1 MAAPGGAAHAA
12 AGAAHAPP
20 DAAEDAPAGAADA
33 LAGAGDALVD
43 ADATFRAEFQLHDE
57 DYAVPPPVTIQW
69 TPAKS
74 KADIGA
80 CGFRWHDG
88 ESPVAENAW
97 FRFRVLNFSPVR
109 KHRLQYDDPRCP
121 EDGVEF
127 YADDHDLEN
136 EEILW
141 VRAPAPAPATAANGS
156 AVETDHSLYMA
167 AVADMYDTDES
178 SDEEAGDGEPRAY
191 GRVSAI
197 TDGTSHF
204 NKRAFW
210 CVLWQFGG
218 EIAFGSLQEMLAGKG
233 AMLLVD
239 TLEACLEEE
248 IRPRQALQGV
258 PEAYRMHMLDITGLP
273 MDNEA
278 TNQLFLQLLNER
290 RYREFRWMKK
300 RGLRPSLKKFRRAVR
315 VRPTSTCCI
324 RCTVQYIHSLS
335 FLSVILTYHPAT
347 I

>member
-1 MAAPGGAAHAA
+1 MAA
-12 AGAAHAPP
+12 
-20 DAAEDAPAGAADA
+20 
-33 LAGAGDALVD
+33 L
-43 ADATFRAEFQLHDE
+43 
-57 DYAVPPPVTIQW
+57 
-69 TPAKS
+69 
-74 KADIGA
+74 
-80 CGFRWHDG
+80 
-88 ESPVAENAW
+88 
-97 FRFRVLNFSPVR
+97 
-109 KHRLQYDDPRCP
+109 
-121 EDGVEF
+121 
-127 YADDHDLEN
+127 
-136 EEILW
+136 
-141 VRAPAPAPATAANGS
+141 
-156 AVETDHSLYMA
+156 
-167 AVADMYDTDES
+167 ADMYDTDES

-258 PEAYRMHMLDITGLP
+258 SEAYRMHMLDITGLP
-273 MDNEA
+273 VDNEA